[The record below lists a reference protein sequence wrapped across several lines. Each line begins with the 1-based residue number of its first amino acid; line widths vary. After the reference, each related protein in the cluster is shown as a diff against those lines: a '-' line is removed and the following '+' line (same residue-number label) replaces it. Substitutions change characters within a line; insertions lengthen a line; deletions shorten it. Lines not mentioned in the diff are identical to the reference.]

1 MVSFLYKLRCG
12 NFCILNCKELQ
23 YMYSSSKIRTNFLLF
38 FFQCFLSFQTYI
50 TRFLLF
56 FFFISSRSKKLNESA
71 IYFSIILIFSMNL
84 MYFFNNNPYFLKS
97 YVWIYVTHLFKG
109 TLCKN
114 FTFCVEV
121 NGTTRSWKIVLYM
134 GIGSFFPDMFDIASV
149 DHSIVTTLRHFYC
162 CFLNMYRF
170 QSSVFKELQRWS
182 TPATNKTESIIEMY
196 IVGAISHIFIQFCYN
211 LF

>member
-84 MYFFNNNPYFLKS
+84 IYFFDNNTYFLKS
-97 YVWIYVTHLFKG
+97 YIWIYVTHLFKG
-109 TLCKN
+109 TLCKISI
-114 FTFCVEV
+114 FCVQV
-121 NGTTRSWKIVLYM
+121 NGTTRSGKFVLYM
-134 GIGSFFPDMFDIASV
+134 GIGSISRHVWYSV
-149 DHSIVTTLRHFYC
+149 RSIVTTLRHFYC
-162 CFLNMYRF
+162 CFQNMYRF
-170 QSSVFKELQRWS
+170 QSSDFKVEH
-182 TPATNKTESIIEMY
+182 TGYK
-196 IVGAISHIFIQFCYN
+196 
-211 LF
+211 